1 MQRQPHKPAGSPFK
15 YSPFL
20 LSASPGNPA
29 DPLGICSH
37 CNLNSSFAVHA
48 MAEKSVAIVGA
59 GPAGLIAAR
68 KLQALTSFRFT
79 IFEKSTRVGG
89 LWNRESFIHPEMM
102 TNFCRFTATF
112 SDFAWESVD
121 LGRPA
126 PVYPQAWMVEKYLQA
141 YGKLI
146 PDECYEF
153 QTCVTRAERE
163 GEGWRIS
170 SIKDGVEKTR
180 YFDYLIVATGY
191 LQHPKE
197 LRCEIESSIKT
208 NPLFPVPILHST
220 KYRTLEQ
227 IVPLN
232 ESPQDTPHTVLVI
245 GGSHS
250 GADIASL
257 IAHQASD
264 ARWSPNGNKAFR
276 GVKVVHIGMN
286 VLLPIPGMVWD
297 KTATH
302 VSMHPLEFTLCERST
317 REPEPLTFAFAPA
330 SIQENQILLFYYKE
344 IIEGGVGDLDFME
357 TLPANVALG
366 DRYYQCIQD
375 GRIQLIPGA
384 VKRLERGKD
393 SDSIT
398 ARVKGKDGKDV
409 VVDNITAVINAT
421 GFNSGGGLSFLADD
435 VKEQLEFDPANT
447 RLPAVLNA
455 SYMAQNPQA
464 SSLALLGFVPVNW
477 GIIEMQMRAVVN
489 RWTGRP
495 FDEDPAHVS
504 ALGDHMRYIQAA
516 IRDERRKQE
525 VPQFLFG
532 DYLGL
537 LEQAARELR
546 MEQIH
551 GDDGAFTGFFCSSRF
566 LGPGEPKTEALKTM
580 RAIRRLRAVID
591 RRNPLVAYVA
601 FTGLLGRWRCASQT
615 ESVGAGAETVVEV
628 EAHPRYP
635 TAPGYDLEYVVV
647 LRDGAGREKTTLVA
661 RYTEVTYEITL
672 WAVDARKSALEA
684 GPLMFKV
691 PIDRD
696 SNGELTGPF
705 GTVIYHVDFRG
716 SRLDG
721 FSVTMGKG
729 LATEQT
735 FVFERPSGLVVA
747 EAALVGLDGKGSLAA
762 EKLDVRSGGNGD
774 GAENGPLPS
783 AP

>member
-1 MQRQPHKPAGSPFK
+1 
-15 YSPFL
+15 
-20 LSASPGNPA
+20 
-29 DPLGICSH
+29 
-37 CNLNSSFAVHA
+37 

-68 KLQALTSFRFT
+68 KLQALTPFKFT

-89 LWNRESFIHPEMM
+89 LWDRESFIHPKMM

-126 PVYPQAWMVEKYLQA
+126 PVYPQAWMVEKYLQG
-141 YGKLI
+141 YGRLI

-153 QTCVTRAERE
+153 QTCVTRTERE
-163 GEGWRIS
+163 GEGWKIS
-170 SIKDGVEKTR
+170 STKDGVEKTR
-180 YFDYLIVATGY
+180 YFDYLVVATGY

-197 LRCEIESSIKT
+197 LRCEIEPSIKT

-227 IVPLN
+227 IVPFN
-232 ESPQDTPHTVLVI
+232 ESSNDVQRTVLVI

-264 ARWSPNGNKAFR
+264 ARWGPNGNQAFR
-276 GVKVVHIGMN
+276 GVKVIHVGMN
-286 VLLPIPGMVWD
+286 VLLPIPGMVWN
-297 KTATH
+297 KAATH

-317 REPEPLTFAFAPA
+317 REAEPLTFAFTPA
-330 SIQENQILLFYYKE
+330 SIQENQVLLFYYKE

-357 TLPANVALG
+357 KLPANVALG

-375 GRIQLIPGA
+375 GRIQLIRGV
-384 VKRLERGKD
+384 VKGLEKGQN
-393 SDSIT
+393 SETIT
-398 ARVKGKDGKDV
+398 ARVNGKDGQDV
-409 VVDNITAVINAT
+409 VIHNITAVINAT

-455 SYMAQNPQA
+455 SYMAQN
-464 SSLALLGFVPVNW
+464 SNVREIALLGFVPVNW

-495 FDEDPAHVS
+495 FDEDAEHIA

-516 IRDERRKQE
+516 IRDEKRKEE

-537 LEQAARELR
+537 MEQAARELR
-546 MEQIH
+546 MEQIYGKN
-551 GDDGAFTGFFCSSRF
+551 GDFNGLFCSSRF
-566 LGPGEPKTEALKTM
+566 VGPGESKSEALKTM
-580 RAIRRLRAVID
+580 YAIHHLQEDID
-591 RRNPLVAYVA
+591 RRNPLLAYVA
-601 FTGLLGRWRCASQT
+601 FTGLLGRWRSKSPADTADTCA
-615 ESVGAGAETVVEV
+615 EAVYEV

-635 TAPGYDLEYVVV
+635 TAPGYDLEHVIV
-647 LRDGAGREKTTLVA
+647 LKDGDGKEKSRLVA
-661 RYTEVTYEITL
+661 RYTEVTYEISL
-672 WAVDARKSALEA
+672 WAVDTSKGPCET
-684 GPLMFKV
+684 GPLLFKV

-696 SNGELTGPF
+696 SNGEVTAPF
-705 GTVIYHVDFRG
+705 GTISYHVDFRG

-721 FSVTMGKG
+721 FRVTVEKG
-729 LATEQT
+729 LAIEQT
-735 FVFERPSGLVVA
+735 FVFERLCEQVIA
-747 EAALVGLDGKGSLAA
+747 DAALVGLKGEDSSVA
-762 EKLDVRSGGNGD
+762 EKLGVQAD
-774 GAENGPLPS
+774 ENGVVNDALPT